1 MTALIAFWRKYRRN
15 RAAVAGLAMLV
26 AVLLAAIFGPFVYP
40 TDPFDMVGRPS
51 SPPSARFVLG
61 TDVSG
66 RDMLAGLL
74 HGARVSLLIGILAS
88 LGATLFGLI
97 VGAIAGYYGRAVD
110 TILMRCTDF
119 FLTIPSFILAIVIIA
134 IFRPSVATVTLAIA
148 AVSWPQ
154 VARLARAEFIA
165 HRDREYVLACRALG
179 MSDFEIITRQI
190 LPNALPSLLV
200 VSSLLV
206 ATSILTESGLSFLG
220 LSDPNVISW
229 GYMVGVGR
237 TVLRVAWWMPAIPGI
252 AILLT
257 VLCINLVGEGLNEAL
272 NPRLQRR

>member
-1 MTALIAFWRKYRRN
+1 MKDLVAFWRKFARN
-15 RAAVAGLAMLV
+15 RAAVAALVVLAV
-26 AVLLAAIFGPFVYP
+26 VLLTAIVGPLIYP

-51 SPPSARFVLG
+51 VPPSARFPLG

-66 RDMLAGLL
+66 RDILAGLI
-74 HGARVSLLIGILAS
+74 HGARVSLLIGMTAS
-88 LGATLFGLI
+88 LVATLFGLL
-97 VGAIAGYYGRAVD
+97 VGAIAGYYGRAID
-110 TILMRCTDF
+110 TVLMRCTDF
-119 FLTIPSFILAIVIIA
+119 FLTIPSFILVIVIIA
-134 IFRPSVATVTLAIA
+134 IFRPSVASVTIAIA

-154 VARLARAEFIA
+154 VARLTRAEFIA

-179 MSDFEIITRQI
+179 MSDLEIITRQI
-190 LPNALPSLLV
+190 LPNALPSVIV

-206 ATSILTESGLSFLG
+206 ASAILTESGLSFLG

-229 GYMVGVGR
+229 GYMIGVGR

-252 AILLT
+252 AILVT
-257 VLCINLVGEGLNEAL
+257 VLCINLVGEGLNDAL

>member
-1 MTALIAFWRKYRRN
+1 MTALTDFWRKYRRN
-15 RAAVAGLAMLV
+15 HTAVFGLLMLIVVLIAAT
-26 AVLLAAIFGPFVYP
+26 IGPIIYP
-40 TDPFDMVGRPS
+40 ADPFDMVGRPA

-74 HGARVSLLIGILAS
+74 HGARVSLLIGFLAS
-88 LGATLFGLI
+88 LGATLVGLI

-134 IFRPSVATVTLAIA
+134 IFRPSVATVTIAIA

-237 TVLRVAWWMPAIPGI
+237 TVLRGAWWMPAIPGI

>member
-1 MTALIAFWRKYRRN
+1 MRRFWQRFFAN
-15 RAAVAGLAMLV
+15 RGGAVGLAMMLLVV
-26 AVLLAAIFGPFVYP
+26 AVAAGAPWLFPGDPLDAVARPLLPPFE
-40 TDPFDMVGRPS
+40 D
-51 SPPSARFVLG
+51 ARYLLG
-61 TDVSG
+61 TDRSG
-66 RDMLAGLL
+66 RDIAAGIA
-74 HGARVSLLIGILAS
+74 HGARVSLMIGILAS

>member
-1 MTALIAFWRKYRRN
+1 MTALVAFWRKYRRN

-26 AVLLAAIFGPFVYP
+26 VVLLAAIFGPLAYP

-257 VLCINLVGEGLNEAL
+257 VLCLNLVGEGLNEAL

>member
-1 MTALIAFWRKYRRN
+1 MTAVLGFWRKYRRN
-15 RAAVAGLAMLV
+15 HAAVAGLAMLI
-26 AVLLAAIFGPFVYP
+26 AVLLAAIFGPLAYP

-51 SPPSARFVLG
+51 SPPSARFLLG

-97 VGAIAGYYGRAVD
+97 VGAFAGYYGRAVD
-110 TILMRCTDF
+110 TVLMRCTDF

-148 AVSWPQ
+148 VVSWPQ

>member
-1 MTALIAFWRKYRRN
+1 MTALAEFWQNYRRN
-15 RAAVAGLAMLV
+15 HAAVLGLV
-26 AVLLAAIFGPFVYP
+26 ALVIVLLAAIFGPMVYSI
-40 TDPFDMVGRPS
+40 DPFDMVGRPM

-148 AVSWPQ
+148 VVSWPQ

-179 MSDFEIITRQI
+179 MSDLEIITRQI

>member
-1 MTALIAFWRKYRRN
+1 MTALVAFWRKYRRN

-26 AVLLAAIFGPFVYP
+26 VVLLAAIFGPLVYP

-74 HGARVSLLIGILAS
+74 HGARVSLMIGILAS

>member
-15 RAAVAGLAMLV
+15 HAAVAGLAMLV
-26 AVLLAAIFGPFVYP
+26 VVLLAAIFGPLVYP

-66 RDMLAGLL
+66 RDILAGLL

>member
-1 MTALIAFWRKYRRN
+1 MTALVAFWRKYRRN
-15 RAAVAGLAMLV
+15 GAAVAGLAMLV
-26 AVLLAAIFGPFVYP
+26 VVLLAAIFGPLVYP

>member
-1 MTALIAFWRKYRRN
+1 MTTLLGFWRNYRRN
-15 RAAVAGLAMLV
+15 HAAVAGLAVLV
-26 AVLLAAIFGPFVYP
+26 VVLLAAIFGPLAYT

-110 TILMRCTDF
+110 TVLMRCTDF

>member
-1 MTALIAFWRKYRRN
+1 MTALVAFWRKYRRN
-15 RAAVAGLAMLV
+15 HAAVAGLAMLV
-26 AVLLAAIFGPFVYP
+26 VVLLAAIFGPLVYP

-74 HGARVSLLIGILAS
+74 HGARVSLMIGILAS